1 MLNFKVISN
10 EYGLNVLLVRYGDES
25 FCELDLTDFFKD
37 VSNIYNLYN
46 QINEYVVTLP
56 LYTQKEIYDEFYKVY
71 SQEYKQNYTDINY
84 IFKLEH
90 KIAKISELLNYNN
103 FKLWMAHK
111 EDQMIIPE
119 NIRSDYV
126 YDPDMNTTEEKTYI
140 RHEYRDLISLIIFI
154 RALSPLYLDFYT
166 YIKQITN
173 HYYYKIFMLFIR
185 SDIYNCPEIEK
196 LKRYIEAN
204 QITLIGN
211 TKNEH
216 LIINAGLSDD
226 DIFDSLVS
234 EIIFNKLLTIDFFN
248 KKCNIISFIFQTI
261 KYKGSFITSDSVVI
275 RSKTTVASGDNN
287 KEDMSYFEDY
297 RKTSNI
303 PIGTVVEIQHSLSN
317 IDFLIN
323 ALGHSNF
330 DHAAYERELQNVPIL
345 TKSKIDKTQTY
356 LLGWFISKII
366 NPRALYYIEYKR
378 FVELC
383 LFAKVVLMSNGH
395 EFIGI
400 LLSSIRSK
408 EATYVNVLIRNGVNK
423 TLVKRLSEYYSF
435 SIEND
440 KQSVI
445 EKTVSE
451 ISKEISNC
459 LWVPVGEP
467 NQISRFI
474 NKDGYLNIPNN
485 INDVICSYIEFI
497 ND

>member
-1 MLNFKVISN
+1 
-10 EYGLNVLLVRYGDES
+10 
-25 FCELDLTDFFKD
+25 
-37 VSNIYNLYN
+37 
-46 QINEYVVTLP
+46 
-56 LYTQKEIYDEFYKVY
+56 
-71 SQEYKQNYTDINY
+71 
-84 IFKLEH
+84 
-90 KIAKISELLNYNN
+90 
-103 FKLWMAHK
+103 
-111 EDQMIIPE
+111 MIIPE

-140 RHEYRDLISLIIFI
+140 KNEYRDLISLIIFI
-154 RALSPLYLDFYT
+154 RALSPLYLDFYV

-185 SDIYNCPEIEK
+185 SDVYVCPEIDK

-226 DIFDSLVS
+226 DILDSLVS
-234 EIIFNKLLTIDFFN
+234 EIIFNKLLTIDFFS

-275 RSKTTVASGDNN
+275 RSKTTVAGGDSN

-297 RKTSNI
+297 RKTSSI

-317 IDFLIN
+317 IDFLVN

-330 DHAAYERELQNVPIL
+330 DFAMYERELLNVPALIEH
-345 TKSKIDKTQTY
+345 KADRTQTY

-395 EFIGI
+395 EFIGV

-408 EATYVNVLIRNGVNK
+408 ETSYVNVLIRNGVNK
-423 TLVKRLSEYYSF
+423 TLVKRLSDYYSF
-435 SIEND
+435 SIEDD

-445 EKTVSE
+445 EKTV
-451 ISKEISNC
+451 
-459 LWVPVGEP
+459 
-467 NQISRFI
+467 
-474 NKDGYLNIPNN
+474 
-485 INDVICSYIEFI
+485 
-497 ND
+497 